1 MMIPQ
6 PTIDGILPP
15 FQGIEPGA
23 STALMSPYE
32 VGPLDVVQRFGTTDP
47 RKAILKNWLDHR
59 AALRHLGIVE
69 GLQWLDGSFVEE
81 KDPKDLDLVTFT
93 YRPAAAQDGVTWTAL
108 LRANQNLF
116 KRPLVKQT
124 YNLDTF
130 FLDMN
135 GNPET
140 LVSMA
145 RYLLQLFSHQRESFL
160 WKGMLQ
166 VRLEDTGEDAQAMA
180 LLTPQGSVVPA
191 GDQP

>member
-6 PTIDGILPP
+6 STIDGILPP
-15 FQGIEPGA
+15 FQGSEPGGDP
-23 STALMSPYE
+23 ALMSPYE
-32 VGPLDVVQRFGTTDP
+32 VGPLDVVQRFGTTDQ
-47 RKAILKNWLDHR
+47 RKAILKKWLDHR
-59 AALRHLGIVE
+59 EILRSLGIVR
-69 GLQWLDGSFVEE
+69 GFQWLDGSFVEE
-81 KDPKDLDLVTFT
+81 KDPQDLDLVTFT
-93 YRPAAAQDGVTWTAL
+93 HRPAAVTDGVNWKAL
-108 LRANQNLF
+108 LTANRNVF
-116 KRPLVKQT
+116 SRELVKQT

-140 LVSMA
+140 LVSVA
-145 RYLLQLFSHQRESFL
+145 RYLLQLFSHQRVSFL

-180 LLTPQGSVVPA
+180 LLIPDGDVAPT